1 MTAHAGAWRRE
12 ADAVEIVAVVN
23 RVKAQS
29 FGLGWK
35 EKGKID
41 GGGGVERAPCD
52 SAAEHPCQ
60 AVWE

>member
-1 MTAHAGAWRRE
+1 M
-12 ADAVEIVAVVN
+12 EIVAVVN